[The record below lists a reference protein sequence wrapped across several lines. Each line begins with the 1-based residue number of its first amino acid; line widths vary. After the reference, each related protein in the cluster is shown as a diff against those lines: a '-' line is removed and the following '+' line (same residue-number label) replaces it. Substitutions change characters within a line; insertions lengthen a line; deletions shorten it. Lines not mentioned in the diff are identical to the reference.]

1 MQNTFN
7 SFQRI
12 GSAALFVAVL
22 AGCAGPKPLAPVS
35 ANDPDFKA
43 LEAERAQFREK
54 KIALVKKAMEL
65 DPSENDAFWREYYQY
80 EGELKKLYD
89 DRYVI
94 IRDYAANYDKMTDEV
109 ADNLALRSLK
119 LREARDDLL
128 KKYYYRMK
136 KATSAITAAR
146 FLQVENEIIL
156 LSDLKISGET
166 PILPKE
172 GEVEKGR
179 N

>member
-1 MQNTFN
+1 MKNHFG
-7 SFQRI
+7 SFRRI
-12 GSAALFVAVL
+12 ASAALFVAIL
-22 AGCAGPKPLAPVS
+22 AGCSGPKPLAPIS

-43 LEAERAQFREK
+43 LEADRAKFREK

-80 EGELKKLYD
+80 EAELKKLND

-94 IRDYAANYDKMTDEV
+94 IRDYAANYDNMTDEV
-109 ADNLALRSLK
+109 AENLALRSLK
-119 LREARDDLL
+119 MREARNDLL
-128 KKYYYRMK
+128 KKYYYRIK

-156 LSDLKISGET
+156 LSDLKISSET

-172 GEVEKGR
+172 GEAEKMQK
-179 N
+179 

>member
-1 MQNTFN
+1 MKNTFGT
-7 SFQRI
+7 FKRI

-22 AGCAGPKPLAPVS
+22 AGCAGPKPLAPIS

-43 LEAERAQFREK
+43 LEADRARFREK

-65 DPSENDAFWREYYQY
+65 DSSENDAFWREYYQY
-80 EGELKKLYD
+80 EAELKKLYD

-94 IRDYAANYDKMTDEV
+94 IRDYAANYDNMTDEI
-109 ADNLALRSLK
+109 AENLALRSLK
-119 LREARDDLL
+119 MREARNDLL

-146 FLQVENEIIL
+146 FLQVENEINL

-172 GEVEKGR
+172 GEAEPERK
-179 N
+179 